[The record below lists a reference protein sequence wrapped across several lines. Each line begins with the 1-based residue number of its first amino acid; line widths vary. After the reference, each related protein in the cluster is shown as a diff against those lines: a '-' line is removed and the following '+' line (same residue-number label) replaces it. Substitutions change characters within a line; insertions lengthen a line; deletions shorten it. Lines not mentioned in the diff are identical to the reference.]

1 MHALKKNHEIACYK
15 NSNAKTSVYIYGKVN
30 SIPFAINS
38 IYLSYGLMGENEM
51 ERTWD
56 VAYSNFL
63 NSRDM

>member
-38 IYLSYGLMGENEM
+38 IYLSYGLMGGKWNGK
-51 ERTWD
+51 
-56 VAYSNFL
+56 
-63 NSRDM
+63 DMRCCL